1 MTEPSDLPYLRM
13 PEGTA
18 SNPKTTKSALGQ
30 MYTIN
35 QEPSWLAEASPT
47 EKMRLKYES
56 LDYDEIEN
64 YLSLKQAVAR
74 TKSFFTR
81 QTIIRWLITLLIGV
95 SIALVAFAMDMGV
108 RWLTFAR
115 FYFTHLIAKGC
126 DDCFWKPYL
135 IYTSVTTILIAIS
148 SSMAVLVEPVAGGSG
163 IGEIK
168 CYLNGVKV
176 PHILRVKTLLA
187 KLVGTMFSVSAGLA
201 VGPEGPMIHIGAI
214 TAAGVSQ
221 GKSTTFKNL
230 DSHLLSSFRND
241 REKRDFVNGGAAAGM
256 AAALGTPI
264 GGVLFTLEEGAS
276 FWNQAL
282 TWRTFFCSMVG
293 AFVVNVLL
301 SGVEFNNWGALSQ
314 PGLVNFG
321 TFSQQQSH
329 GYTIVQ
335 LPFFIL
341 LGVIGGFL
349 GALFNFLNKKLT
361 MFRMRHLKRPFIRFI
376 EAIAVAIV
384 TSTLSFVLSYYFH
397 SCSRIPS
404 DQEGS
409 GSEGPH
415 LQFFCPKGYYN
426 DMATIFFTS
435 QEDAIK
441 QLLHNSGEFSKSTLA
456 LFAFTYFSLAC
467 WTFGI
472 AIPSG
477 LFVPSLISGG
487 AVGRLLGN
495 LVDGWFPK
503 LQVNPGT
510 FALIGA
516 ASVLGGK
523 TRMTIS
529 LTVILLEATNDV
541 TYGLPLMVTLM
552 VAKWIGDWF
561 NPGIYDIHIEL
572 KEIPLLEW
580 EPDPIL
586 RKYKAHHVMSSPVVT
601 FSHIDRVSSI
611 YWALNHTSHNGFPVL
626 DKQGLFCGLILR
638 SQLLTLLKEKAFTN
652 RSEIP
657 KRFYQKVSLEDFSK
671 DYPRFGDIRN
681 IQLES
686 HEFDMYMDLRPYMS
700 CNLFVVQQDASMMR
714 VFRVFRSLGLRHL
727 IVVNK
732 NNHVVG
738 MITRKDLVY
747 FKETVRANR
756 RVGF

>member
-1 MTEPSDLPYLRM
+1 
-13 PEGTA
+13 
-18 SNPKTTKSALGQ
+18 
-30 MYTIN
+30 
-35 QEPSWLAEASPT
+35 
-47 EKMRLKYES
+47 MRW
-56 LDYDEIEN
+56 
-64 YLSLKQAVAR
+64 V
-74 TKSFFTR
+74 
-81 QTIIRWLITLLIGV
+81 ITLMIGIL
-95 SIALVAFAMDMGV
+95 IALVAFSMDMGV
-108 RWLTFAR
+108 RWLTYAK
-115 FYFTHLIAKGC
+115 FYITHLVSKSC
-126 DDCFWKPYL
+126 NDCFWEPYVA
-135 IYTSVTTILIAIS
+135 YVSVTTSLVAIS
-148 SSMAVLVEPVAGGSG
+148 AMMAVLVEPVAGGSG

-168 CYLNGVKV
+168 CYLNGIKV

-221 GKSTTFKNL
+221 GKSTTFPNL

-282 TWRTFFCSMVG
+282 TWRTFFCSMIG

-321 TFSQQQSH
+321 TFSQQKSH

-341 LGVIGGFL
+341 LGISGGL
-349 GALFNFLNKKLT
+349 IGALFNFLNKKLT
-361 MFRMRHLKRPFIRFI
+361 IFRLRHLKAPPARFF
-376 EAIAVAIV
+376 EALSVGFV
-384 TSTLSFVLSYYFH
+384 TSTLAFVLSYYFH
-397 SCSRIPS
+397 SCSRLPTDS
-404 DQEGS
+404 QGAGES
-409 GSEGPH
+409 NH

-441 QLLHNSGEFSKSTLA
+441 QLLHNEGEFSKSTLL

-467 WTFGI
+467 WTFGV

-477 LFVPSLISGG
+477 LFVPSLITGG

-495 LVDGWFPK
+495 LLLGWFPK
-503 LQVNPGT
+503 MAVNPGT

-529 LTVILLEATNDV
+529 LTVVLLEATNDV

-586 RKYKAHHVMSSPVVT
+586 RKFKAHHVMASPVVT
-601 FSHIDRVSSI
+601 FSQIDRVSSI
-611 YWALNHTSHNGFPVL
+611 YWALKHTSHNGFPVL

-638 SQLLTLLKEKAFTN
+638 SQLLTLLKEKAFTT
-652 RSEIP
+652 RPEIP
-657 KRFYQKVSLEDFSK
+657 KRFYQKVTLEDFSK

-686 HEFDMYMDLRPYMS
+686 EEFDMFMDLRPYMS

-738 MITRKDLVY
+738 MITRSTFDLCASS
-747 FKETVRANR
+747 E
-756 RVGF
+756 

>member
-1 MTEPSDLPYLRM
+1 
-13 PEGTA
+13 
-18 SNPKTTKSALGQ
+18 
-30 MYTIN
+30 
-35 QEPSWLAEASPT
+35 
-47 EKMRLKYES
+47 MRW
-56 LDYDEIEN
+56 I
-64 YLSLKQAVAR
+64 
-74 TKSFFTR
+74 
-81 QTIIRWLITLLIGV
+81 ITLLIGIM
-95 SIALVAFAMDMGV
+95 IALVAFVIDMGV
-108 RWLTFAR
+108 RWLTYAR
-115 FYFTHLIAKGC
+115 FFLTHLLAKQC
-126 DDCFWKPYL
+126 NDCFWQPYAA
-135 IYTSVTTILIAIS
+135 YVTVTVCLIAIS
-148 SSMAVLVEPVAGGSG
+148 SMMAVLVEPVAGGSG
-163 IGEIK
+163 IPEIK

-176 PHILRVKTLLA
+176 PHVLRVKTLLA
-187 KLVGTMFSVSAGLA
+187 KLVGTIFSVSAGLA
-201 VGPEGPMIHIGAI
+201 VGPEGPMIHLGAI

-221 GKSTTFKNL
+221 GKSTTFKKL
-230 DSHLLSSFRND
+230 DSHLLDSFRND

-282 TWRTFFCSMVG
+282 TWRTFFCSMIG

-321 TFSQQQSH
+321 TFSQQKSH

-335 LPFFIL
+335 IPFFIV
-341 LGVIGGFL
+341 LGIMGGLIGG
-349 GALFNFLNKKLT
+349 LFNFLNKRLT
-361 MFRMRHLKRPFIRFI
+361 IFRQRHLKAPSVRFT
-376 EAIAVAIV
+376 EALLVAFV

-397 SCSRIPS
+397 SCSRLPS
-404 DQEGS
+404 DESEPSGGEGNS
-409 GSEGPH
+409 F
-415 LQFFCPKGYYN
+415 QFFCPRGYYN

-435 QEDAIK
+435 QEEAIK
-441 QLLHNSGEFSKSTLA
+441 QLLHNEGEFSKSTLL

-467 WTFGI
+467 WTFGL

-477 LFVPSLISGG
+477 LFVPSLITGG
-487 AVGRLLGN
+487 AVGRLVGN
-495 LVDGWFPK
+495 LVAGWFPS
-503 LQVNPGT
+503 LSVNPGT

-552 VAKWIGDWF
+552 CSKWIGDWF

-586 RKYKAHHVMSSPVVT
+586 RKYKAHHVMASPVVT
-601 FSHIDRVSSI
+601 FSRIDRVSSI
-611 YWALNHTSHNGFPVL
+611 FWALNHTSHNGFPVL

-638 SQLLTLLKEKAFTN
+638 SQLLTLLKEKAFTS
-652 RSEIP
+652 RPEIP

-671 DYPRFGDIRN
+671 DYPRFGDIRTVDL
-681 IQLES
+681 QPE
-686 HEFDMYMDLRPYMS
+686 EYDMFMDLRPYMS

-714 VFRVFRSLGLRHL
+714 VFRIFRSLGLRHL

-738 MITRKDLVY
+738 MITRSTFYAVP
-747 FKETVRANR
+747 FCPCHVPSFR
-756 RVGF
+756 